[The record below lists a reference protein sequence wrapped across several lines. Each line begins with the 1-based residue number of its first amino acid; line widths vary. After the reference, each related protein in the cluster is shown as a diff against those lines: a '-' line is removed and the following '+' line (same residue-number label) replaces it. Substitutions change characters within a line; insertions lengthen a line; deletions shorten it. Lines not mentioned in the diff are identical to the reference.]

1 VGFTKSMALIVSLP
15 PNATISAGAS
25 LPAPVYDPRK
35 PTVAILLG
43 NTPTEATDFLG
54 RYAMFAEAEVYKVY
68 AIAASPQGKSLE
80 NNFGSCSCHSPVCP
94 LQVFLAIAATLHLP

>member
-1 VGFTKSMALIVSLP
+1 MFSYVMAFVVAVAFFGYLGFTKSMALIVSLP
-15 PNATISAGAS
+15 PNATTSAGVS

-54 RYAMFAEAEVYKVY
+54 PYAMFAEAEVYNVY
-68 AIAASPQGKSLE
+68 AIAASHGLR
-80 NNFGSCSCHSPVCP
+80 
-94 LQVFLAIAATLHLP
+94 TLTGGLDV